1 MFDSLSLFGCNVFG
15 ACGVCALIEF
25 DDIDEFESAVF
36 GGGTVIACAIGCKI
50 LFCKMKHVRSGFE
63 TPDATVSGPGN
74 TFALRIN
81 EHGMIMIGVVGSAR
95 YGCDIP
101 MASGLFGLSSGV
113 FRPVF
118 VVDALPAVAFVGIAL
133 NFRKGNLVETK
144 HNEIPKLVF
153 IFYFYPSRCRLLQ

>member
-1 MFDSLSLFGCNVFG
+1 MVVFGSLSLFVCNVFG

-25 DDIDEFESAVF
+25 DDTDEFDSAAF
-36 GGGTVIACAIGCKI
+36 GGGTVIACAIGCRI
-50 LFCKMKHVRSGFE
+50 LFCKIKHVRSGFA
-63 TPDATVSGPGN
+63 TPDATLSGPGS

-118 VVDALPAVAFVGIAL
+118 DVGALPAAAIAGIVL
-133 NFRKGNLVETK
+133 II
-144 HNEIPKLVF
+144 EI
-153 IFYFYPSRCRLLQ
+153 

>member
-1 MFDSLSLFGCNVFG
+1 MFGCSVFD

-25 DDIDEFESAVF
+25 DDADEIESAVF

-63 TPDATVSGPGN
+63 TPDATDNGPGN

-118 VVDALPAVAFVGIAL
+118 VVGALPAAAFVGIDL
-133 NFRKGNLVETK
+133 NRSKDNL
-144 HNEIPKLVF
+144 
-153 IFYFYPSRCRLLQ
+153 

>member
-1 MFDSLSLFGCNVFG
+1 MFDSFSLFECDVFD

-25 DDIDEFESAVF
+25 DDTDETESAVF

-95 YGCDIP
+95 YGCDNP

-118 VVDALPAVAFVGIAL
+118 VVGALPAAATVDIAL
-133 NFRKGNLVETK
+133 NDEK
-144 HNEIPKLVF
+144 
-153 IFYFYPSRCRLLQ
+153 